1 MVSKEKVLTLLKKAY
16 LKNDTVDI
24 VTKQYIKNIV
34 IFDSEIIIDIEI
46 DNPTLKVKQKFK
58 KLIKDSLK
66 DSCHKIVF

>member
-1 MVSKEKVLTLLKKAY
+1 MVSKEKVLALLKKAY

-46 DNPTLKVKQKFK
+46 DNPTLKVKQ
-58 KLIKDSLK
+58 
-66 DSCHKIVF
+66 